1 MWDRRRRRSPR
12 VSCRDYFGTSDA
24 AHNRPK
30 GGFSLDHRSEASS
43 AAVAIIRWMG
53 SAADVSVSWSEGR
66 RKSSR
71 PSLFT
76 VALVFIAVLWTSAF
90 IVFSLAEGLLAWD
103 VRFAYLPAAE
113 AVLEGD
119 SPYPALDDPIL
130 EDQKGY
136 VYPPQLAVALAPF
149 TPLPIDLVALLVT
162 AGMLAMLW
170 LTLRLL
176 EVRDVR
182 CYASALLWMP
192 VASGVLL
199 ANVSIPLALALA
211 VTWRY
216 RQQVRGPAAALG
228 LAVGAKF
235 LLWPIL
241 VWTVATRRL
250 RTTALALV
258 VGFAVTFIAW
268 AVIGFAGVGGYLDLL
283 RRLSEIQSENSYS
296 IVGMASTLGLGETAG
311 QVAAFLVGGSLL
323 VACVALAR
331 RGDEF
336 RSFTCAV
343 AATLALS
350 PIVWLHYLV
359 LLLVPVAIGRPR
371 FSPIWLLPILL
382 WSSPRPGY
390 AEGLETFLPALVGIV
405 LLVTILAR
413 PRRTSSSVPA

>member
-1 MWDRRRRRSPR
+1 
-12 VSCRDYFGTSDA
+12 
-24 AHNRPK
+24 
-30 GGFSLDHRSEASS
+30 
-43 AAVAIIRWMG
+43 MG
-53 SAADVSVSWSEGR
+53 SAADVSSTWSESEL
-66 RKSSR
+66 KSSR
-71 PSLFT
+71 PGLFT

-113 AVLEGD
+113 AVLDGD

-136 VYPPQLAVALAPF
+136 VYPPQLAVVLAPLV
-149 TPLPIDLVALLVT
+149 PLPIDLVALLVT

-182 CYASALLWMP
+182 CYAAAVLWMP
-192 VASGVLL
+192 IASGVLL

-216 RQQVRGPAAALG
+216 RDRVPGPAVALG
-228 LAVGAKF
+228 LAVAAKF
-235 LLWPIL
+235 LLWPML

-250 RTTALALV
+250 RTTAWAIV
-258 VGFAVTFIAW
+258 VGVAVTFVAW
-268 AVIGFAGVGGYLDLL
+268 AAIGFAGLEGYLDLL

-296 IVGMASTLGLGETAG
+296 IVGMASTLGLADGVG
-311 QVAAFLVGGSLL
+311 QAVTVIVGGSLL
-323 VACVALAR
+323 VACIVLAR
-331 RGDEF
+331 RSDEF

-359 LLLVPVAIGRPR
+359 LLLVPVAIARPR
-371 FSPIWLLPILL
+371 FSLIWLLPILL

-390 AEGLETFLPALVGIV
+390 ADGFEAFMPAIV
-405 LLVTILAR
+405 ATILLVTVLAR
-413 PRRTSSSVPA
+413 PGAHRAPVSALPA

>member
-1 MWDRRRRRSPR
+1 M
-12 VSCRDYFGTSDA
+12 V
-24 AHNRPK
+24 
-30 GGFSLDHRSEASS
+30 
-43 AAVAIIRWMG
+43 
-53 SAADVSVSWSEGR
+53 SAADPSASWSENERG
-66 RKSSR
+66 SSR

-76 VALVFIAVLWTSAF
+76 VALVFVAVLWTSAF
-90 IVFSLAEGLLAWD
+90 IVFSLGEGLLAWD

-113 AVLEGD
+113 AVLDGD

-136 VYPPQLAVALAPF
+136 VYPPQLALALAPLAR
-149 TPLPIDLVALLVT
+149 LPIDLVALVVT

-176 EVRDVR
+176 GVRDVR
-182 CYASALLWMP
+182 CYAAALLWMP

-216 RQQVRGPAAALG
+216 RNGVRAPAVALG
-228 LAVGAKF
+228 LAVAAKF

-241 VWTVATRRL
+241 VWTVAMRRL
-250 RTTALALV
+250 RTAIWAVV
-258 VGFAVTFIAW
+258 VGVSVTFVAW
-268 AVIGFAGVGGYLDLL
+268 AAIGFAGLGGYPDLL

-296 IVGMASTLGLGETAG
+296 IVGMAATLGLGDLAG
-311 QVAAFLVGGSLL
+311 QLATVAVGGSVL
-323 VACVALAR
+323 VACVVMGR

-336 RSFTCAV
+336 RAFTCAV

-359 LLLVPVAIGRPR
+359 LLLVPLAIARPR
-371 FSPIWLLPILL
+371 FSVIWLLPILL
-382 WSSPRPGY
+382 WTSPRPGY
-390 AEGLETFLPALVGIV
+390 AEGFQTFLPAIAAIV
-405 LLVTILAR
+405 VLGLLLTR
-413 PRRTSSSVPA
+413 PPADSPLGVHAAESR